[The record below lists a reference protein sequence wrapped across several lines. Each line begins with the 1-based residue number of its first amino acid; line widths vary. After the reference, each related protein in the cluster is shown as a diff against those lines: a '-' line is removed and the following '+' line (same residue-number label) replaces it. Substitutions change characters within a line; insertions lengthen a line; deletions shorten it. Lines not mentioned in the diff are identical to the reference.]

1 MSSIQRSGCFLA
13 FANPVDAFLRQYQ
26 QYLKSFIWLWINF
39 VVNGWQEVKQIA
51 PLSLI
56 IRRYCFHR
64 SSNGMIAS
72 HRQFV
77 IPYGRSHKI
86 MSILLSG
93 YIDIPEIQ
101 SMLKI
106 RLIYSNCLINVTCLS
121 FLKKDRQYSFKS
133 TVCPCPAAFP
143 GLSPTPGIEP
153 GRAGFHPPHSP
164 LCYIGI
170 KSSADPHKRRIIFFM
185 IYHAI
190 NRTTALPV
198 LGLFALKGTAKNNS
212 RP

>member
-121 FLKKDRQYSFKS
+121 FLKKTDS
-133 TVCPCPAAFP
+133 THLKVLSVLARRPFRGFRRHRESNPVARAF
-143 GLSPTPGIEP
+143 THHTHHYAI
-153 GRAGFHPPHSP
+153 
-164 LCYIGI
+164 
-170 KSSADPHKRRIIFFM
+170 SA
-185 IYHAI
+185 
-190 NRTTALPV
+190 
-198 LGLFALKGTAKNNS
+198 
-212 RP
+212 